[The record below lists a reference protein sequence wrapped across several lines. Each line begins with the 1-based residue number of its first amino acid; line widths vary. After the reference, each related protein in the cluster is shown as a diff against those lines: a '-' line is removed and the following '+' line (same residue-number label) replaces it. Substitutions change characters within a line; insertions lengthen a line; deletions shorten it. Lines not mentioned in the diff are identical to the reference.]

1 MKRRALLGGSA
12 RRRSAQPPDAR
23 PRSAVG
29 RRASCSIRRRTR
41 SRSEDLAYPAYGQ
54 SLPPFELRDPIAG
67 ITIDSEAINRT
78 AIVTGIFTFCP
89 AECGILLRRLVGVQR
104 RVADAGL
111 TDETLFLPI
120 TFDPERDD
128 EAALRD
134 NAESIG
140 ADLESGNWHY
150 LRPESPERAKA
161 VVEDRLGI
169 GFERTTESDRVRG
182 TTSRTSSSPCSST
195 RRGRRARLP
204 GRTDRPRPR
213 RRRHRGGR
221 RGVRR
226 RVSREGNAQLLG
238 NAQPPGNA
246 HDDRARTSPT
256 VNIDILL
263 YDGFDELDG
272 IGPYEV
278 FDYALGYA
286 AERASDG
293 ADGGTDVTERPGRV
307 RYVTLDER
315 EWVTASHGTR
325 VGVDGVLPGPNADE
339 ASDLLVVP
347 GGGWTARDE
356 DASAWAEAQKGDV
369 PRALGEYHAAGVRTA
384 AVCTG
389 AMMLLAGGR
398 ASPTGGAR
406 SPTLRRSTSSA
417 SRAPRSW
424 TRASSTTATC
434 SPRVG

>member
-1 MKRRALLGGSA
+1 MKRRALLGRIGTATIGAAAGCTSA
-12 RRRSAQPPDAR
+12 LGGGPEGVVLDPQEDQIAD
-23 PRSAVG
+23 
-29 RRASCSIRRRTR
+29 
-41 SRSEDLAYPAYGQ
+41 SEDLAYPAYGQ

-89 AECGILLRRLVGVQR
+89 AECGILLRRLVGVQH

-195 RRGRRARLP
+195 PTGRRARLP

-226 RVSREGNAQLLG
+226 RVSREGT
-238 NAQPPGNA
+238 
-246 HDDRARTSPT
+246 HSCW
-256 VNIDILL
+256 
-263 YDGFDELDG
+263 
-272 IGPYEV
+272 
-278 FDYALGYA
+278 
-286 AERASDG
+286 
-293 ADGGTDVTERPGRV
+293 GTHSHRGTHMTTERV
-307 RYVTLDER
+307 R
-315 EWVTASHGTR
+315 
-325 VGVDGVLPGPNADE
+325 
-339 ASDLLVVP
+339 
-347 GGGWTARDE
+347 
-356 DASAWAEAQKGDV
+356 
-369 PRALGEYHAAGVRTA
+369 PRQ
-384 AVCTG
+384 
-389 AMMLLAGGR
+389 
-398 ASPTGGAR
+398 
-406 SPTLRRSTSSA
+406 
-417 SRAPRSW
+417 
-424 TRASSTTATC
+424 
-434 SPRVG
+434 

>member
-1 MKRRALLGGSA
+1 MKRRALLGGIGTATIGAAAGCTSA
-12 RRRSAQPPDAR
+12 LGGGPEGVVLDPQEDQIAD
-23 PRSAVG
+23 
-29 RRASCSIRRRTR
+29 
-41 SRSEDLAYPAYGQ
+41 SEDLAYPAYGQ

-150 LRPESPERAKA
+150 LRPESLSERKPSWKTGSESGLSGRQRA
-161 VVEDRLGI
+161 I
-169 GFERTTESDRVRG
+169 GCGG

-226 RVSREGNAQLLG
+226 RVSREGT
-238 NAQPPGNA
+238 
-246 HDDRARTSPT
+246 HSCW
-256 VNIDILL
+256 
-263 YDGFDELDG
+263 
-272 IGPYEV
+272 
-278 FDYALGYA
+278 
-286 AERASDG
+286 
-293 ADGGTDVTERPGRV
+293 GTHSHRGTHMTTERV
-307 RYVTLDER
+307 R
-315 EWVTASHGTR
+315 
-325 VGVDGVLPGPNADE
+325 
-339 ASDLLVVP
+339 
-347 GGGWTARDE
+347 
-356 DASAWAEAQKGDV
+356 
-369 PRALGEYHAAGVRTA
+369 PRQ
-384 AVCTG
+384 
-389 AMMLLAGGR
+389 
-398 ASPTGGAR
+398 
-406 SPTLRRSTSSA
+406 
-417 SRAPRSW
+417 
-424 TRASSTTATC
+424 
-434 SPRVG
+434 